1 MEQASM
7 TALICAFA
15 RAYHSEHNEV
25 KIFDDTL
32 ARFLLSRKEYDQIAK
47 SLSEGIAFFNP
58 DFQGTP
64 EVALRWIVDQ
74 HVSPPPLGR
83 AAFAEQALQR
93 AASIGTSQYCILGA
107 GYDTFAYRQPSWA
120 ENLTIFELDH
130 PLTTT
135 DKQMRLKDASIPIPD
150 NLSFLPADVSE
161 EQWHLAL
168 TQNRLFDCKQISFC
182 SILGL
187 VYYLSK
193 QTFAE
198 LLSSLAAIFPKGSAI
213 VFDYPD
219 ENHYSEKAGQRAK
232 KQAVLA
238 RAAKEPMLSSYSYH
252 EMEDLLSQHG
262 FLIYEHLTPF
272 DMTQQYF
279 TPYNLKNPEH
289 PMTAF
294 DNVNYCLAV
303 RQ

>member
-1 MEQASM
+1 MKQTSM

-25 KIFDDTL
+25 KIFDDTK
-32 ARFLLSRKEYDQIAK
+32 ASLLLRSKESDQIAK
-47 SLSEGIAFFNP
+47 SLSDGIAFFNP
-58 DFQGTP
+58 NFTGTQ
-64 EVALRWIVDQ
+64 EAAIRWIVDQ
-74 HVSPPPLGR
+74 QLSPLPLGR

-93 AASIGTSQYCILGA
+93 AVSIGARQYCIVGA
-107 GYDTFAYRQPSWA
+107 GYDTFAYRQPAWA
-120 ENLTIFELDH
+120 KNLSIFEMDH
-130 PLTTT
+130 PATAK
-135 DKQMRLKDASIPIPD
+135 DKQDRLKESALPIPNNVHFISAD
-150 NLSFLPADVSE
+150 LSKELWHVS
-161 EQWHLAL
+161 L
-168 TQNRLFDCKQISFC
+168 TQNPLFDVRQVSVC

-198 LLSSLAAIFPKGSAI
+198 LLSILSSLFPKGSSL

-219 ENHYSEKAGQRAK
+219 EDHDTERAGERAK
-232 KQAVLA
+232 KQVMLA
-238 RAAKEPMLSSYSYH
+238 GGAKETMLSSYSYRDI
-252 EMEDLLSQHG
+252 EDLLSEHG
-262 FLIYEHLTPF
+262 FLIYEHLTPT

-279 TPYNLKNPEH
+279 KTYNQANPDH
-289 PMTAF
+289 PMTGF